1 MENWMRIEE
10 ACSQWFVMGSDE
22 KITKASMASLKYS
35 DADFL
40 MMLGPTLTHLLSSMD
55 IF

>member
-1 MENWMRIEE
+1 MKIEE
-10 ACSQWFVMGSDE
+10 ACSRWFVTCGDK

-35 DADFL
+35 DAEFL
-40 MMLGPTLTHLLSSMD
+40 MMMGPTLTHFLSTMD